1 MCTSKFLNLD
11 LFSLHL
17 EERNSCI
24 CNFAFSA
31 TLSDIHFVAN
41 SLSTKAENCKA
52 QTLGSEDITIGDKD
66 LEFLTMA

>member
-1 MCTSKFLNLD
+1 MYIKVFE
-11 LFSLHL
+11 FGFKK
-17 EERNSCI
+17 RNSCI

-31 TLSDIHFVAN
+31 SLSDTQFVAN

-52 QTLGSEDITIGDKD
+52 QALGSVDITIGDKD